1 MNKRYLPIKRLL
13 DILLSIVGIVF
24 CFALLWWWVFVI
36 NLFVTKCHPIFTQ
49 ERYGKN
55 KKVFKILKFR
65 SMKMDANSYLAP
77 LGLSHEEQISM
88 ETKFGHFLRK
98 TQLDETLQLFNIL
111 IGQMSFVGPRPG
123 AAKNEDDLVA
133 EREKYSPN
141 AFDIKPGLTGLAQ
154 ISLKD
159 RHNPAL
165 KAKYDSYYVLHMNLW
180 LDIKIFIRTTFH
192 VVNDDLIKKSN

>member
-1 MNKRYLPIKRLL
+1 
-13 DILLSIVGIVF
+13 
-24 CFALLWWWVFVI
+24 
-36 NLFVTKCHPIFTQ
+36 
-49 ERYGKN
+49 
-55 KKVFKILKFR
+55 
-65 SMKMDANSYLAP
+65 MDANSYLAP

-123 AAKNEDDLVA
+123 AAKNEDDLAA
-133 EREKYSPN
+133 EREKYSPS
-141 AFDIKPGLTGLAQ
+141 AFDVKPGLTGLAQ

-180 LDIKIFIRTTFH
+180 LDTKIFIRTTFH
-192 VVNDDLIKKSN
+192 VVNDDLIKKSEWPLLFSLKKQKNCGFLWYEKQLKYKRISEEVDHKLSDIMKGIFKNCYEIAKN